1 MKATLISAILLT
13 LSAVDAK
20 KHRLCCCYGI
30 DEDAPGKWSDKS
42 AVCVQKP
49 NEQIVASS
57 KGYFIMSNQLW
68 NYNKDKRYPLEVES
82 KNWFY
87 AADIDFGNDNWVGG
101 NEASD
106 LCNAKGYNSK
116 CFSPGSNEYRNP
128 GTYQKRSQNVDQDG
142 KFVDVTGGSAIL
154 ERDLVE
160 RKANGTKSTHK
171 KGKTSSHKH
180 SSHKNSTSH
189 SSSHKKNSTSHSS
202 THKKNSTSTKHHPKP
217 STTAVADF
225 IERDL
230 MERDLMERKTNGT
243 KSTHKK
249 GKSSSHKSSSHKSSS
264 HKNSTSHSSSHKK
277 NSTSHSSTH
286 KKNSTSTKHHSKP
299 ATTAVADFIERDLME
314 RDLVER
320 KANGTKSTKNHGTGH
335 GKNTTSTHGKNTTST
350 HAKNTTSTK
359 HHYTPSTTPIAHLKH
374 VDKQTNGTH
383 VNATK
388 PHHASGKPWT
398 TFSQVTKSHH
408 HYGNGTNAALGHAN
422 ATGGYA
428 KPTGTATPSSGIV
441 YCNQYWKAPGC
452 VDKPDPA
459 ATPVVCGQYWKAKGC
474 VPAKTGSS

>member
-180 SSHKNSTSH
+180 
-189 SSSHKKNSTSHSS
+189 
-202 THKKNSTSTKHHPKP
+202 
-217 STTAVADF
+217 
-225 IERDL
+225 
-230 MERDLMERKTNGT
+230 
-243 KSTHKK
+243 
-249 GKSSSHKSSSHKSSS
+249 SS